1 MRAMSIA
8 YEETGRVDQKRRT
21 RDALIDSARS
31 LVADGLTPTV
41 EDAAAAARISRTTAY
56 RYFPTQRDL
65 LLAAYPQIEQRTL
78 LPDDAPGDPET
89 RLDMTVAALTKFNIE
104 HEPQL
109 RAALRL
115 SLVDG
120 ADKPFL
126 RRGRAI
132 TWIEDALLP
141 LRGTGVDV
149 SRLAIAIRAA
159 TGIEALIW
167 LLDVAGLSRTRAAE
181 MVRWSARALLRA
193 AIAERQPDKSVAA

>member
-1 MRAMSIA
+1 MAVP
-8 YEETGRVDQKRRT
+8 YEESGRRDQKSRT
-21 RDALIDSARS
+21 RRALVDATRRLLESGVTPRVEDSA
-31 LVADGLTPTV
+31 AEAG
-41 EDAAAAARISRTTAY
+41 ISRTTAY

-65 LLAAYPQIEQRTL
+65 LLAAYPEIEQRTL
-78 LPDDAPGDPET
+78 LADDAPGDPET
-89 RLDMTVAALTKFNIE
+89 RLDLTIAALSKFNLE

-120 ADKPFL
+120 AEKPLL

-132 TWIEDALLP
+132 AWIESALIP

-149 SRLAIAIRAA
+149 PRLAIAIRAA

-167 LLDVAGLSRTRAAE
+167 LLDVAGLSRARATE
-181 MVRWSARALLRA
+181 LVRWSARALLHA
-193 AIAERQPDKSVAA
+193 AMAEREPGK

>member
-1 MRAMSIA
+1 MAVP
-8 YEETGRVDQKRRT
+8 YEESGRREQKSRT
-21 RDALIDSARS
+21 RLALVDATRRLLERGVTPRVEDSA
-31 LVADGLTPTV
+31 AEAG
-41 EDAAAAARISRTTAY
+41 ISRTTAY

-78 LPDDAPGDPET
+78 LPDDAPCDPET
-89 RLDMTVAALTKFNIE
+89 RLDMTVAALTKFNFE

-132 TWIEDALLP
+132 TWIEDALIP

>member
-1 MRAMSIA
+1 MAVP
-8 YEETGRVDQKRRT
+8 YEESGRREQKSRT
-21 RDALIDSARS
+21 RLALVDATRRLLERGVTPRVEDSA
-31 LVADGLTPTV
+31 AEAG
-41 EDAAAAARISRTTAY
+41 ISRTTAY

-89 RLDMTVAALTKFNIE
+89 RLDMTVAALTKFNFE

-132 TWIEDALLP
+132 TWIEDALLA

-149 SRLAIAIRAA
+149 SRLAVAIRAA

-193 AIAERQPDKSVAA
+193 AIAERQPDKSVAV